1 MSEVKKMGSWDV
13 EDWAAFAVDLNRL
26 RDSIEKEPEYVSM
39 IVDILADMKE
49 AVYGTNIPLR
59 IYMADLAQS
68 LATLGSSRLQSLAGD
83 LVWHASRI
91 DDSDDD
97 DADYEPDPD
106 ALEDWGPPG
115 PDWDVMAEDPDGA
128 DDLDWSDSP
137 PDE

>member
-1 MSEVKKMGSWDV
+1 MPEVKKMGSWEV
-13 EDWAAFAVDLNRL
+13 EDWAAFAVDINQL
-26 RDSIEKEPEYVSM
+26 RGNIEKEPEYVSM
-39 IVDILADMKE
+39 IVDILVDMRE
-49 AVYGTNIPLR
+49 AVYGANVSLR

-106 ALEDWGPPG
+106 ALVDWGPPG
-115 PDWDVMAEDPDGA
+115 EDWDNNPGGE

-137 PDE
+137 PDD